1 MTYFDHIET
10 AIAGLTSNEG
20 KASISMAAFDG
31 DMPEYR
37 NLATT
42 KDVIKTFKKMIG
54 EYLLRYR
61 KLHKDGDLRLV
72 KYTSGF
78 KPDSYHVEHI
88 KVTGSNFES
97 IINSVPSPA
106 DTKLLSPDDTKYIS
120 RLKFYV
126 IIMTYNGKRIL
137 FFKRYSKT
145 KELGHKNGFL
155 ISWIGTQYAKVSDSV
170 FTFDDTFDCMVCD
183 GILLSFNKKNTEV
196 IFKYYEDLTRSA
208 FSTIDKI
215 AIHIPIHNL
224 EEFKNDC
231 STHLHK
237 LDKLRN
243 IAQKG
248 YLPQLDIEKIKEII
262 FKFHLQIKIVVVNG
276 KELLEHDTNNKW
288 ALLNLLDDSYLSSL
302 LTGTNYEVN
311 SKIPI

>member
-1 MTYFDHIET
+1 
-10 AIAGLTSNEG
+10 
-20 KASISMAAFDG
+20 MAAFDS

-37 NLATT
+37 SIATT
-42 KDVIKTFKKMIG
+42 KDVINTFKKLISDF
-54 EYLLRYR
+54 LLRF
-61 KLHKDGDLRLV
+61 KKMHENGDLRLV

-78 KPDSYHVEHI
+78 KPDPYHIEHI
-88 KVTGSNFES
+88 NVTGSYFES
-97 IINSVPSPA
+97 IISSVPAAS
-106 DTKLLSPDDTKYIS
+106 DTKLLSPDETKFIS

-126 IIMTYNGKRIL
+126 IIVTYNGQRIL
-137 FFKRYSKT
+137 FFKRYSKV

-155 ISWIGTQYAKVSDSV
+155 ISWIGTQYGKVSDSV
-170 FTFDDTFDCMVCD
+170 FTFDDTFDCMVSN
-183 GILLSFNKKNTEV
+183 GILLSFNKKNTEI
-196 IFKYYEDLTRSA
+196 IFKYYRDLTDSA

-215 AIHIPIHNL
+215 AFHIPIHNL
-224 EEFKNDC
+224 ETFKKDC

-248 YLPQLDIEKIKEII
+248 YLPQLSIEKIQDII
-262 FKFHLQIKIVVVNG
+262 HKFHLQIKIVVVDG
-276 KELLEHDTNNKW
+276 KEMLEHDTNNKW

-302 LTGTNYEVN
+302 LTGNNYEVN